1 MRTLRHKIL
10 VSIADRTGEKERV
23 VSGTSMRLPQRLL
36 NLLFGE
42 FTDVLVITP
51 GRTVEGIEIRETNS
65 KDSLHHDMSA

>member
-1 MRTLRHKIL
+1 MKNLQHKIL
-10 VSIADRTGEKERV
+10 VSIADRTGKKELV

-42 FTDVLVITP
+42 LTDVLVIAP

-65 KDSLHHDMSA
+65 KDSMNHDMSA